1 MLEVSMGHNLVL
13 SFLKI
18 RCRPIKK
25 PEKAF
30 GSCRMLWLRLSE
42 KYKILNENDL
52 QIGMFLCVQCRGN
65 SLKFLVFSRRK
76 VFK

>member
-1 MLEVSMGHNLVL
+1 MLEVSVGFNLVL

-30 GSCRMLWLRLSE
+30 GSCRMLWLGLSE
-42 KYKILNENDL
+42 KYKYCMKTVCSLEC
-52 QIGMFLCVQCRGN
+52 FCVV
-65 SLKFLVFSRRK
+65 SVWKTH
-76 VFK
+76 